1 MKGSL
6 LRFYVGE
13 GERRHGVLLW
23 EWLLAEGNRLGIRG
37 GSAFRAVG
45 GFGRHR
51 TVHEDRF
58 FELAGNGCIEIEF
71 VVTDEEEGKMLDLL
85 RREKLRIFY
94 SRMPASFGIINPDA
108 RDPVQPGLDD

>member
-13 GERRHGVLLW
+13 GERLHGVLLW

-45 GFGRHR
+45 GFGRHHA
-51 TVHEDRF
+51 VHEDRF
-58 FELAGNGCIEIEF
+58 FELAGSGAIEVEF
-71 VVTDEEEGKMLDLL
+71 VVTADEERRVFDLL
-85 RREKLRIFY
+85 RCEKVRIFF
-94 SRMPASFGIINPDA
+94 SRMPATFDIINPDA
-108 RDPVQPGLDD
+108 IDLAQPGLGD